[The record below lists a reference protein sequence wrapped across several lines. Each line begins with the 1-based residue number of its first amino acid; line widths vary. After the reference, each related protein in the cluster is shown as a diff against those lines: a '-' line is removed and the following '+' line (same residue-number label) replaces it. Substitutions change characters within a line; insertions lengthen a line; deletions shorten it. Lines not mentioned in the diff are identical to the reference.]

1 MSNYLGP
8 VEGVEAVLIFEM
20 VVLLTILAAG
30 FLVSRRPWATPRR
43 FVGWV
48 SRLANRR
55 WLCVV
60 LMGLLSGSGSA
71 AVSTF
76 IIHSQP
82 RFHDEFSYLLGADT
96 FAHGRLTNPPHPFA
110 VHFETFHVLQSPTYA
125 SKYPPAQGLFLA
137 LGQVLT
143 GRPLVGVWLEM
154 AFLGGALCWM
164 LQGWL
169 PPRWA
174 LVGSLLAVGRL
185 VLASPFLG
193 SFGYWGHSYWGGAV
207 AAIGGALLFGALR
220 RLARRPSFAMG
231 LVFAAG
237 LVLLA
242 NARPF
247 EGLVASVPAGIL
259 LLVCLWRQGRPG
271 LVRVFPALLAVL
283 VPAALAMG
291 VYNTAVTG
299 HPLTMPYAKHEQL
312 YAIAP
317 PFLWQPLRPEPSYNH
332 ELIRSFW
339 TGWAAEAHRE
349 QQTLSGIGVHLFIKL
364 LLLWLFFLGFAQSI
378 ALLGLMG
385 ARRNFW
391 VRFALTVC
399 ALLLLALFLEQ
410 GILPHYAGPITG
422 LIFYLI
428 IQGCRYLRNWRP
440 QGRPVGRTLVQR
452 LAVIILLVWG
462 MSVLHAVA
470 NIRSDKWFHGRAR
483 LAGQL
488 EQTPG
493 KHLVL
498 VRYDSN
504 HNEHQEW
511 VYNGA
516 DLEGGHVIWA
526 RELGDKRDRELI
538 QHYGGR
544 KVWLLEAD
552 ATPPRLTPYPLP

>member
-1 MSNYLGP
+1 MSKYLWP
-8 VEGVEAVLIFEM
+8 LEGVGAVVLFEI
-20 VVLLTILAAG
+20 VVLLTLVAAAYLFSRSPWPIPRG
-30 FLVSRRPWATPRR
+30 FVRL
-43 FVGWV
+43 V

-55 WLCVV
+55 WLCIV
-60 LMGLLSGSGSA
+60 LMGLLSVGAAA

-76 IIHSQP
+76 IIHPQP
-82 RFHDEFSYLLGADT
+82 RYHDEFSYLLAGDT
-96 FAHGRLTNPPHPFA
+96 FAHGRLTNPPHSFA
-110 VHFETFHVLQSPTYA
+110 VHFETYHVLQSPTYA

-137 LGQVLT
+137 LGQVLA
-143 GRPLVGVWLEM
+143 GHPLVGVWLQM
-154 AFLGGALCWM
+154 AILGGALCWM

-174 LVGSLLAVGRL
+174 LAGSLLAVGRL

-193 SFGYWGHSYWGGAV
+193 TFGYWGHSYWGGAV
-207 AAIGGALLFGALR
+207 AAIGGAFVFGALR
-220 RLARRPSFAMG
+220 RLAGRPSIGMG
-231 LVFAAG
+231 LVFGLG

-259 LLVCLWRQGRPG
+259 LLVFLWRQGRPG
-271 LVRVFPALLAVL
+271 LVRVLPVLLAVL
-283 VPAALAMG
+283 VPAMLAMG

-317 PFLWQPLRPEPSYNH
+317 QFLWQPLRSEPSYNH
-332 ELIRSFW
+332 ELMRSFW
-339 TGWAAEAHRE
+339 TGWATQAHRE
-349 QQTLSGIGVHLFIKL
+349 QQTLEGLAGHQFLKL
-364 LLLWLFFLGFAQSI
+364 LLLWLFFLGSAQTV
-378 ALLGLMG
+378 ALLGLLG

-391 VRFALTVC
+391 VRFALAVC

-428 IQGCRYLRNWRP
+428 IQGCRYLALWRP
-440 QGRPVGRTLVQR
+440 ECRPVGRALVQS
-452 LAVIILLVWG
+452 LAVVILLVWG
-462 MSVLHAVA
+462 MSLLFAVA
-470 NIRSDKWFHGRAR
+470 NDRTDKWFHGRAR
-483 LAGQL
+483 LAAQL

-498 VRYDSN
+498 VRYDPD

-516 DLEGGHVIWA
+516 DLEGGQVIWA
-526 RELGDKRDRELI
+526 RELGDARDRELI
-538 QHYGGR
+538 RHYADR
-544 KVWLLEAD
+544 KVGLLEAD
-552 ATPPRLTPYPLP
+552 QSPPRLRPYPPP